1 MAVKFLVLD
10 SKVCKKYVIFGQSS
24 KFEWPNLISNL
35 EGTLASNK
43 EKSDSLEF
51 SFFFPFYV
59 PFRARDLY
67 IAIKIT
73 PGHWL
78 SF

>member
-1 MAVKFLVLD
+1 MAVEFLVLD

-59 PFRARDLY
+59 PLRAVGRSEN
-67 IAIKIT
+67 
-73 PGHWL
+73 PGASVVIWWA
-78 SF
+78 